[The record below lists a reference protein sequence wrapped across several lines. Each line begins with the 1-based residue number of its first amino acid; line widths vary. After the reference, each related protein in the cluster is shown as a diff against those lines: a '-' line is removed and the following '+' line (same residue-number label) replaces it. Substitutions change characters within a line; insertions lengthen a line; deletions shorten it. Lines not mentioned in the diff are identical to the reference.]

1 MEPPGI
7 PSHKLDGTIGPSV
20 CEEASMD
27 DPREFGHQ
35 LADRTVACMESEG
48 LSSDEAA
55 IFAAEQIVKRADE
68 MVAAGESREAAA
80 TWTQFVTL
88 ACGTRLDERIKGS

>member
-1 MEPPGI
+1 
-7 PSHKLDGTIGPSV
+7 
-20 CEEASMD
+20 MD

-35 LADRTVACMESEG
+35 LADRTVARMESEG

-55 IFAAEQIVKRADE
+55 IFAAEQIVQRADE

-88 ACGTRLDERIKGS
+88 AYGARLDERIKGSEELTELARHNPQ